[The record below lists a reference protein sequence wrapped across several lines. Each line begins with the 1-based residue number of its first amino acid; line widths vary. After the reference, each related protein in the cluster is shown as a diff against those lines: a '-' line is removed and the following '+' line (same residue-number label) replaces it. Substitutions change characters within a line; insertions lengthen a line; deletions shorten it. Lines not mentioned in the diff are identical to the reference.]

1 MIKNQ
6 LKVGDYIF
14 SARGDLARITKINKQ
29 TYSFNYIT
37 GYGSD
42 NVPFNGIKHSSYYL
56 CDNKEWFECSDIQA
70 KALEAAIKKYKV
82 SESLKDDIEVAK
94 ELVGKAKFF
103 LEQVNDIETV
113 EVNDE

>member
-14 SARGDLARITKINKQ
+14 TANGDLARITKINKQ

-42 NVPFNGIKHSSYYL
+42 NVPFNGIRGSSYLY
-56 CDNKEWFECSDIQA
+56 DSKEWFECDDIQA
-70 KALEAAIKKYKV
+70 KALEAAFKRYKV
-82 SESLKDDIEVAK
+82 SESLKNDVEVAK
-94 ELVGKAKFF
+94 ELIGKAKFF